1 MLLSTHDVV
10 MILFCVKC
18 SGHVY
23 YYVRKL
29 GGKGGG
35 ERGKGGGNFFRAG
48 EQFECLEVGEK
59 FEGLVGGWGEGWGI
73 TSHEK
78 SH

>member
-23 YYVRKL
+23 YYVAKL
-29 GGKGGG
+29 GGGGG
-35 ERGKGGGNFFRAG
+35 GKGEKEEEFFRAG
-48 EQFECLEVGEK
+48 EQFECLEVA
-59 FEGLVGGWGEGWGI
+59 LLQP
-73 TSHEK
+73 
-78 SH
+78 

>member
-10 MILFCVKC
+10 TILFCVKC

-29 GGKGGG
+29 GGGR
-35 ERGKGGGNFFRAG
+35 EGKGKWRREFFRAG
-48 EQFECLEVGEK
+48 EQFECLEVGEEC
-59 FEGLVGGWGEGWGI
+59 EGLIGGGGGEGG
-73 TSHEK
+73 
-78 SH
+78 

>member
-23 YYVRKL
+23 YYVRKVGGG
-29 GGKGGG
+29 GGKRREFLGQ
-35 ERGKGGGNFFRAG
+35 ESSLNVWK
-48 EQFECLEVGEK
+48 
-59 FEGLVGGWGEGWGI
+59 
-73 TSHEK
+73 
-78 SH
+78 